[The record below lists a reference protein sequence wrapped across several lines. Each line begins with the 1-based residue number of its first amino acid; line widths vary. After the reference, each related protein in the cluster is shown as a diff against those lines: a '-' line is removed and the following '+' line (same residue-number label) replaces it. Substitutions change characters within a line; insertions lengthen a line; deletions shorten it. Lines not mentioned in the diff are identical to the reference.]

1 LALFNPSLKTQSP
14 PKKKKKKKG
23 VEGIIQGTGLGMDKA
38 LLNPVLVQSPVLSG
52 LGFMNSFRV
61 ASLLKLRLF

>member
-1 LALFNPSLKTQSP
+1 
-14 PKKKKKKKG
+14 
-23 VEGIIQGTGLGMDKA
+23 MDKA